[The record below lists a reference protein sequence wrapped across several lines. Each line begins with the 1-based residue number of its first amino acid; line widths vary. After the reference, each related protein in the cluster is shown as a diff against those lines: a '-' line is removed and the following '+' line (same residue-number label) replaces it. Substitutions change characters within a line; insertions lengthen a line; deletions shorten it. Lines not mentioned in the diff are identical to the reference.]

1 MLDVRSTFK
10 PNVDG
15 LALLSSQE
23 IDHDY
28 LAKAQAD
35 KDASLDPMKGE
46 MHRVCTVPAVLVEK
60 WLREGFNVY
69 KEPAKAIVARLQ
81 REHLDAFVTTK
92 RRL

>member
-1 MLDVRSTFK
+1 MLDVISTYK
-10 PNVDG
+10 PNVG
-15 LALLSSQE
+15 ETILQSRQE
-23 IDHDY
+23 ISEDF
-28 LAKAQAD
+28 LSKARAD

-46 MHRVCTVPAVLVEK
+46 LHRVCTVPAVLVEK

-69 KEPAKAIVARLQ
+69 TEPAKAIVARLQ